1 MMKEQTQR
9 QYQDIHKAYNKLV
22 NIRVF
27 GVQKYSNEYIFR
39 KIAHDF
45 YKSPKT
51 IENIIFDRV
60 ADKRQLSLFDMSKP
74 FISKSPKEPSPQL
87 V

>member
-1 MMKEQTQR
+1 MKPETQR
-9 QYQDIHKAYNKLV
+9 LYQDIHKAYEKLV
-22 NIRVF
+22 NMRAF

-60 ADKRQLSLFDMSKP
+60 SDKNQLSLFDA
-74 FISKSPKEPSPQL
+74 SKSFTSKSAKAPSSQL
-87 V
+87 I